1 MKKVD
6 FFLAGNLK
14 SGTTTFYGLLKQHPE
29 IYVPDYK
36 EPKFFCT
43 DFHRES
49 DEYHGKQVNYP
60 IRTLDKYHQLYENA
74 KEDQILGDCS
84 PHYTYSKEAAKN
96 IYEYNS
102 EAKIIIFLREPVSF
116 LRSLHFDS
124 LHALN
129 ETEEDFL
136 KALELEEMRKKGKQ
150 IPEKISTPSYLY
162 YSEWV
167 KYKEQ
172 IKRYVD
178 LFGNDKVKIVF
189 LKQIIQDQAK
199 VYKEILKFLEVK
211 DTEFVPDFDV
221 TKNQSKTL
229 RFGGLFNRLK
239 HSFVWHIIT
248 KLVPVKFYSLLNS
261 FFEKFFFKKASKP
274 EISEDTLRKIK
285 KSLLDEVKELNSYLN
300 SKGLIDF
307 DLVNFWGYDEL

>member
-60 IRTLDKYHQLYENA
+60 IRTLDKYHQLYDNA
-74 KEDQILGDCS
+74 KKDQILGDCS

-172 IKRYVD
+172 IKRHVD

-189 LKQIIQDQAK
+189 LKQIIQDQER

-274 EISEDTLRKIK
+274 EISKDALRKIK